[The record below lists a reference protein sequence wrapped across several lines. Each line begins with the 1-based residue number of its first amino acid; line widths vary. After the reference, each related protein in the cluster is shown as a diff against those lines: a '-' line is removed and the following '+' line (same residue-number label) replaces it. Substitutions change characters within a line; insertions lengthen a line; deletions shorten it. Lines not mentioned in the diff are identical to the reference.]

1 MHRFQDISKN
11 VFQRI
16 FKPNFV
22 IFKHVSRLTGL
33 TLLIFN
39 TSMSTSALT
48 SALTLTIE
56 YLIVAKKYIF
66 IFLTPSFKGNN
77 FEVLA
82 VSKGGYFMHSMHHVT
97 LP

>member
-1 MHRFQDISKN
+1 

-22 IFKHVSRLTGL
+22 IFKHVSRLTVL
-33 TLLIFN
+33 TLLIYN
-39 TSMSTSALT
+39 TSMST

-56 YLIVAKKYIF
+56 YLIVAKKYLF
-66 IFLTPSFKGNN
+66 FLTPSFKGNN
-77 FEVLA
+77 FEA
-82 VSKGGYFMHSMHHVT
+82 GVSKRGHFMHLMHHFT

>member
-1 MHRFQDISKN
+1 MHRFRDISKN

-16 FKPNFV
+16 FEPNFV

-39 TSMSTSALT
+39 TSMSTSAL
-48 SALTLTIE
+48 SLTIE

-66 IFLTPSFKGNN
+66 IFLTPSFKGKN
-77 FEVLA
+77 FEA
-82 VSKGGYFMHSMHHVT
+82 GVSKGGHFMHSMHRFR